1 MPRPHHV
8 VIVAYEDAELL
19 DVAGPS
25 SVFTGA
31 TWLQGQ
37 GAGGGPGYRVT
48 LAGRARGLV
57 RTAGGMRVEATA
69 ALGEVKAIDTLIVPG
84 SIAVALGPID
94 PRLIASVRR
103 AAARSARVAAV
114 CGGAFVLAAAGLLG
128 GKRVATHWAGCDAL
142 RAQYPGTTVE
152 DDAIYVRDGDLWTSA
167 GVTAGID
174 LALALVEEDRGKE
187 LALTV
192 ARWLVVY
199 LRRPGGQSQFSVPLA
214 SQAAEPEPLRE
225 LLAWMNEHPAA
236 DLRVP
241 ALARKAGMSERNFT
255 RVFRRELG
263 VTPAAHVLALRLEA
277 ARRALETTARP
288 QKRIAQDAGFGT
300 VETMHRVFQRALHV
314 TPGAYRDRFSTR
326 RATAR

>member
-1 MPRPHHV
+1 MARPHHV
-8 VIVAYEDAELL
+8 VIVVYEDAELL
-19 DVAGPS
+19 DVAGPT

-31 TWLQGQ
+31 TWLAGQ
-37 GAGGGPGYRVT
+37 GAGRGPGYRVT

-57 RTAGGMRVEATA
+57 RTAGGVRLEATA
-69 ALGEVKAIDTLIVPG
+69 ALGDVKAIDTLIVPG
-84 SIAVALGPID
+84 SIGVALGPID
-94 PRLIASVRR
+94 PRLVRAVRR
-103 AAARSARVAAV
+103 AAARSARVASV
-114 CGGAFVLAAAGLLG
+114 CGGAFVLAAAGLLAG
-128 GKRVATHWAGCDAL
+128 RRVATHWAGCDEL
-142 RAQYPGTTVE
+142 RAQHPSVTVE
-152 DDAIYVRDGDLWTSA
+152 DDAIYVRDGELWTSA

-174 LALALVEEDRGKE
+174 LALALVEEDQGKE
-187 LALTV
+187 LALTL

-214 SQAAEPEPLRE
+214 SEAAEPEPLRA
-225 LLAWMNEHPAA
+225 LLAWMTEHPAA

-241 ALARKAGMSERNFT
+241 ALAQRAGMSERNFT

-263 VTPAAHVLALRLEA
+263 VTPAAHVEALRLEA

-288 QKRIAQDAGFGT
+288 HKAIAEACGFGT

-314 TPGAYRDRFSTR
+314 TPRAYRERFATR

>member
-1 MPRPHHV
+1 MRPHHV

-31 TWLQGQ
+31 TWLAAQA
-37 GAGGGPGYRVT
+37 AGGRGPGYRVT

-57 RTAGGMRVEATA
+57 RTAGGVRVETTA
-69 ALGEVKAIDTLIVPG
+69 ALADLKPIDTLIVPG
-84 SIAVALGPID
+84 SIAVALGPVD
-94 PRLIASVRR
+94 PALVRGVRR
-103 AAARSARVAAV
+103 AAKRSARVASV
-114 CGGAFVLAAAGLLG
+114 CGGAFVLAAAGLLE
-128 GKRVATHWAGCDAL
+128 GKRVATHWAGCGAL
-142 RAQYPGTTVE
+142 RARYPGTTVE
-152 DDAIYVRDGDLWTSA
+152 DDAIFVRDGQLWTSA

-174 LALALVEEDRGKE
+174 LALALVEEDQGRE
-187 LALTV
+187 LALAA

-214 SQAAEPEPLRE
+214 SEAAETEPLRE

-241 ALARKAGMSERNFT
+241 LLAQRAGMSERNFT

-263 VTPAAHVLALRLEA
+263 VTPAAHVAALRLEA

-288 QKRIAQDAGFGT
+288 QKRIAKDAGFGT
-300 VETMHRVFQRALHV
+300 VETMHRVFRRALRV
-314 TPGAYRDRFSTR
+314 TPRAYRERFATR
-326 RATAR
+326 KATAR